1 MAYLSM
7 GEAHR
12 RITEYLNRFS
22 DAVLTQD
29 GSSLKQLL
37 SISSNSPLLLSLAD
51 ALNLF
56 HDSNRLLKQSD
67 RFSQISEIVSPLFRS
82 IQNFRLGNLLDSY
95 NAFEKAAKYLSF
107 FKTLI
112 YLFIYIFKLQRWF
125 IMDVDGGIAVL
136 SFRSFG
142 IGSRRGRWRLCMS
155 LLTKLGF
162 LPRE

>member
-1 MAYLSM
+1 MLKQKQKLRSTMAYLSM

-107 FKTLI
+107 RKTLII
-112 YLFIYIFKLQRWF
+112 YLFIFLNFSGDLIWMLTVELQCF
-125 IMDVDGGIAVL
+125 HSGV
-136 SFRSFG
+136 
-142 IGSRRGRWRLCMS
+142 
-155 LLTKLGF
+155 
-162 LPRE
+162 

>member
-1 MAYLSM
+1 MTWIQREKRRRCDNTQSGCSVCEGRRGSESRSSEAAMAYLSM

-22 DAVLTQD
+22 DAVLNQD

-37 SISSNSPLLLSLAD
+37 SVSSNSSLLLSLAD

-56 HDSNRLLKQSD
+56 HDYHRLLKQSD
-67 RFSQISEIVSPLFRS
+67 RFFQISDIVSPLFRS

-107 FKTLI
+107 CKTLI
-112 YLFIYIFKLQRWF
+112 CLFI
-125 IMDVDGGIAVL
+125 
-136 SFRSFG
+136 
-142 IGSRRGRWRLCMS
+142 
-155 LLTKLGF
+155 
-162 LPRE
+162 

>member
-1 MAYLSM
+1 MLGRRQKQKQKQKLRSTMAYLSM

-51 ALNLF
+51 SLNLF

-112 YLFIYIFKLQRWF
+112 YLFIYIFKLQR
-125 IMDVDGGIAVL
+125 
-136 SFRSFG
+136 
-142 IGSRRGRWRLCMS
+142 
-155 LLTKLGF
+155 
-162 LPRE
+162 